1 MQIIKKSVV
10 MIDYTLTDDA
20 GAVVDTSEG
29 REPLSY
35 IQGSG
40 NIIPGLESALEGKSA
55 GDSLRVSIPPEE
67 GYGVRQDSLMAQVPR
82 DRFES
87 AGELTV
93 GMQFQTQAESGI
105 QVVTVVEVD
114 DDTVTVD
121 ANHPLAGSALNFE
134 VSVVGVRDATP
145 EELEHGHVH
154 GPEAHGH

>member
-1 MQIIKKSVV
+1 MQIAEKTVV
-10 MIDYTLTDDA
+10 IIDYTLTDDA

-29 REPLSY
+29 HEPLSY

-40 NIIPGLESALEGKSA
+40 NIIPGLESALEGKSV

-67 GYGVRQDSLMAQVPR
+67 GYGVRQDSLIAQAPR

-87 AGELTV
+87 ADQLTV
-93 GMQFQTQAESGI
+93 GMQFQTKAESGI

-121 ANHPLAGSALNFE
+121 ANHPLAGSTLNFE
-134 VSVVGVRDATP
+134 VSVVAVRDATA

-154 GPEAHGH
+154 DPEDHGH